1 MKRSKIDI
9 IYDILKTVQDEEP
22 IPPTK
27 LLYKTNLS
35 HGRMKTYLEE
45 LKEKK
50 FVEFGKGKYTLL
62 EEGHKFLQHYQQLKR
77 FVDAFG
83 F

>member
-9 IYDILKTVQDEEP
+9 IFDILKTVQDEGP
-22 IPPTK
+22 ILPTR

-35 HGRMKTYLEE
+35 HKRMKAYLEE
-45 LKEKK
+45 LIEKK
-50 FVEFGKGKYTLL
+50 FIAKERGKYIML
-62 EEGHKFLQHYQQLKR
+62 EEGHKFVQEYQQFKR
-77 FVDAFG
+77 FLDAFG